1 MIIAGLGNPGSRYE
15 ATRHNIGF
23 HVIDLIAE
31 RWGRPAFRE
40 KFRAL
45 VALVELPGAG
55 GAEKNYLLKPQT
67 FMNLSG
73 QSVQPAAAFFKVAPE
88 DVLVVHDELD
98 LPLGRLQLK
107 TGGGS
112 GGHNGLK
119 SVTQELGTPNFK
131 RLRVGIGRPP
141 KDFRGETADFV
152 LQAFAPSEGDQVKS
166 LIEAAADA
174 VELLVKSGT
183 SVAMNQVNRRPS

>member
-15 ATRHNIGF
+15 ATRHNVGF
-23 HVIDLIAE
+23 HVVDLIRE

-40 KFRAL
+40 KFRAQ
-45 VALVELPGAG
+45 VALVELPGQKG
-55 GAEKNYLLKPQT
+55 HEKTYLLKPQT

-73 QSVQPAAAFFKVAPE
+73 QSVQPAAAFFKVPPE
-88 DVLVVHDELD
+88 EVLIVHDEMD

-107 TGGGS
+107 EGGGS

-119 SVTQELGTPNFK
+119 SVHQELGTPGFK

-141 KDFRGETADFV
+141 QDFRGVPTDFV
-152 LQAFAPSEGDQVKS
+152 LQAFAPEEESQVKT
-166 LIEAAADA
+166 LLEAAADA
-174 VELLVKSGT
+174 VELLVKCGMPA
-183 SVAMNQVNRRPS
+183 AMNQINRRP